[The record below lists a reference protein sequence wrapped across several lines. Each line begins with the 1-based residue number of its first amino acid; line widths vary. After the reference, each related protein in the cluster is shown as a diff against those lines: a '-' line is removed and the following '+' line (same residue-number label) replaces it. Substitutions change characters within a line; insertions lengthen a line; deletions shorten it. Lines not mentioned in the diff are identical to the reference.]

1 VERIRTKHP
10 EGKQG
15 VNIEKSKYDAMRRAL
30 LRVIP
35 RRAAGVPF
43 RDVYALVEDHLDR
56 NVFPPGVS
64 VGWYVV
70 TVKLDL
76 EARGEIARVEGA
88 KPQRLRRTTAPR
100 AK

>member
-1 VERIRTKHP
+1 MERILTRHP

-15 VNIEKSKYDAMRRAL
+15 VNIEKAKYDTMRRAL

-35 RRAAGVPF
+35 RNSTGIPF
-43 RDVYALVEDHLDR
+43 RDVYALVENHLDR
-56 NVFPPGVS
+56 DAFPEGVS

-76 EARGEIARVEGA
+76 EARGEIERVEGTRL
-88 KPQRLRRTTAPR
+88 QHLRRTTGSR
-100 AK
+100 TR